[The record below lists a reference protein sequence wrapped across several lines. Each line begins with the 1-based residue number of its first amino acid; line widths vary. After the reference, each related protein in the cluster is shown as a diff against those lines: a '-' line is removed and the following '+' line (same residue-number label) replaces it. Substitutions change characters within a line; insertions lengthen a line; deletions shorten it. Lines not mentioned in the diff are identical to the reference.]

1 MELHIPHIKDWNTLI
16 GIILIQ
22 TFIEN
27 LSEVLTV
34 TVFLQYY
41 C

>member
-1 MELHIPHIKDWNTLI
+1 MELHIPHIKGWDTLI
-16 GIILIQ
+16 EIILIQ

>member
-1 MELHIPHIKDWNTLI
+1 MELHIPNIKGWDTLI
-16 GIILIQ
+16 EIILIQ
-22 TFIEN
+22 AFIGN